1 MACKSGCVNFLTN
14 LKSASKDCIKQK
26 QKQKRGIV
34 SLPGPECAREWQR
47 ELVGARESNTE
58 PERARGRKREP
69 DSKQKLAKESL
80 MANAVLNFHFDY
92 LNPSLRR

>member
-1 MACKSGCVNFLTN
+1 MVRKSGRVNFLTI
-14 LKSASKDCIKQK
+14 LKSAGKDCIKQK

-34 SLPGPECAREWQR
+34 SLTGPECAREWQR

-58 PERARGRKREP
+58 PERARARKREP
-69 DSKQKLAKESL
+69 NSEPKPAKESL